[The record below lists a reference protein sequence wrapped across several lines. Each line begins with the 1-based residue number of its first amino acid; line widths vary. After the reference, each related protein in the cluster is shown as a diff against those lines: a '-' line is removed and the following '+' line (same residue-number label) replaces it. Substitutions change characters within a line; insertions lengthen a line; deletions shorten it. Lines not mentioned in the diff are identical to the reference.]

1 MKVKPNN
8 YIAIEFPSRSVNEGL
23 ARAAVAALAAQLDLG
38 KGSGPINH
46 LYKLPNTQ

>member
-23 ARAAVAALAAQLDLG
+23 ARAAVAAFAAPLDPTLEVFDDDAG
-38 KGSGPINH
+38 W
-46 LYKLPNTQ
+46 